1 MHNYIVQRNTFS
13 PVIANGALN
22 HCSNVEQDLKM
33 LGSKKFNKAHNSG
46 SLFCVNKNK
55 WMKKM
60 LNILNIT
67 SVVYM

>member
-1 MHNYIVQRNTFS
+1 MHNYIVQRHTFS

-46 SLFCVNKNK
+46 SLFCV
-55 WMKKM
+55 KKI
-60 LNILNIT
+60 NE
-67 SVVYM
+67 